1 MQRCLLDSCA
11 GCKLVRCGNCA
22 GCLRKKAGCYK
33 RTYAGD
39 CQNPPRQE
47 ARAPRRDPATRR
59 AAVAKAPSPKAG
71 AQWSDVENEKADE
84 LYAQGDRDRKTFGE
98 ALSAALKGSKTPA
111 ECAAKYKSLREAA
124 PTQHY
129 VFAYDE
135 TDPKK
140 HSKALIAAL
149 PPPLQTLE
157 KGEIT
162 KLWEEEVEGKGW
174 DRAVEYLQGARDR
187 VFNCNLGQ
195 DSRDVQEIINM
206 LADARLPPQ
215 FLDLKPKPPLRNT
228 KAFRDAFTRLRLQ
241 AMGEKKH
248 REAALDLLAGKV
260 VPCDWGFLNPGEG
273 RSDDALRQEMSKK
286 ACLLAA
292 LAEGAN
298 PRTQL
303 PKGTDMADIKA
314 MSIWPPFEAV
324 ASDAKHASC
333 PSYARQVRCA
343 TRGAFVTHPSR
354 GALLANTLLFGITQV
369 SIASSVSAAL
379 LLRAA
384 ASGSSTGTTS
394 STAWRSL
401 GGCGRRS
408 AWPASAGCATGASF
422 TSATWCGRRSRGGG

>member
-1 MQRCLLDSCA
+1 MNRCWHCD
-11 GCKLVRCGNCA
+11 GCIQKKCGNCSACARGPRA
-22 GCLRKKAGCYK
+22 GCDKKVFTGPCEKAPK
-33 RTYAGD
+33 AK
-39 CQNPPRQE
+39 P
-47 ARAPRRDPATRR
+47 PRRDPAARR
-59 AAVAKAPSPKAG
+59 AAVAKAPPPKPKG
-71 AQWSDVENEKADE
+71 RTEWSDLENEKADE

-157 KGEIT
+157 KDAI
-162 KLWEEEVEGKGW
+162 KRLWQEKVAKKGY
-174 DRAVEYLQGARDR
+174 DAAVEYLQGARDR
-187 VFNCNLGQ
+187 VFNYKLGKTA
-195 DSRDVQEIINM
+195 DLAGMIDM
-206 LADARLPPQ
+206 LADAGLPPE
-215 FLDLKPKPPLRNT
+215 FLDIKPKPPKRNS
-228 KAFRDAFTRLRLQ
+228 KNFRDAFDKMQLSAL
-241 AMGEKKH
+241 AEKQH
-248 REAALDLLAGKV
+248 RTAALDLLTGK
-260 VPCDWGFLNPGEG
+260 PTECLWGFLKPGET

-286 ACLLAA
+286 ACLMAA

-303 PKGTDMADIKA
+303 PKGPEMADIKK
-314 MSIWPPFEAV
+314 MSILPPFEAV

-333 PSYARQVRCA
+333 PSYARQFRCA

-384 ASGSSTGTTS
+384 ACGSSTGTTS
-394 STAWRSL
+394 STARRSL
-401 GGCGRRS
+401 GACGRLF